1 MKKNIYDLMDEII
14 INLEKIKK
22 LDYDFGLESEK
33 IFSQSL
39 MDCLDSNNISITNI
53 YNTLKKLKNL

>member
-14 INLEKIKK
+14 INIENIKK

-39 MDCLDSNNISITNI
+39 LDCLNSNNISIIII
-53 YNTLKKLKNL
+53 YQTLKKLKSL